1 MFLFLPPCQKQL
13 KKRMLIIAKTPPLQ
27 PQKQSNVAWQ
37 TTPVAISPRIQAI
50 EGETELMHQEDSLTA
65 SHLGSSGRGKKQT
78 LHTNNIE
85 GMRRMWLVS
94 CFYRLCILMSC
105 PAFVS

>member
-1 MFLFLPPCQKQL
+1 MFLFLPACQKQL
-13 KKRMLIIAKTPPLQ
+13 KKRMLIPAKTPLLQ
-27 PQKQSNVAWQ
+27 PQKQSNMAWQ

-50 EGETELMHQEDSLTA
+50 EGETELMHREDSLTA

-85 GMRRMWLVS
+85 AMRRM
-94 CFYRLCILMSC
+94 
-105 PAFVS
+105 